1 MIRLKNVFHKYD
13 TWDDYTLKN
22 ISCDIE
28 QGEFIYLTGASES
41 GKTTFLK
48 MMCGD
53 LDADKGFVGVQS
65 YALKRLKKNKTY
77 LLKRQVGAVFRDYE
91 LLEYKTVYE
100 NVAYVLEVTQYP
112 VEKLEQRVLETLAM
126 VGLKYKALDS
136 LSDCSVEER
145 RRIAIA
151 RAMVNDP
158 RVLIVDEITLN
169 LNAKPRINMLN
180 LLHKIN
186 KLGTTVIMATQ
197 ELDLIDHMPSRM
209 IELDDGAI
217 KSDRSKNH
225 ILLILSDKMGEYYIS

>member
-1 MIRLKNVFHKYD
+1 MIRLKNIFHKYD
-13 TWDDYTLKN
+13 NSEEYTLKN
-22 ISCDIE
+22 ITCDIE
-28 QGEFIYLTGASES
+28 QGEFIYLTGAAES

-48 MMCGD
+48 LMCGD
-53 LDADKGFVGVQS
+53 LNAGKGFVSVHS
-65 YALKRLKKNKTY
+65 YALNRLKKNKTY
-77 LLKRQVGAVFRDYE
+77 LLRRQVGAVFRDYE

-112 VEKLEQRVLETLAM
+112 VGKLEQRVLETLAM

-136 LSDCSVEER
+136 VSNCSVEER

-158 RVLIVDEITLN
+158 RVLLVDEVTSN
-169 LNAKPRINMLN
+169 LNAKPRINILN

-186 KLGTTVIMATQ
+186 KMGTTVVMATQ

-209 IELDDGAI
+209 IELEDGAI
-217 KSDRSKNH
+217 KSDRTKNH